1 MTLSLF
7 LDRIKS
13 IHIIIA
19 STVIVVF
26 NVLVNLMSISA
37 GTLALFNSV
46 FEICVSVTIS
56 IFLLFLYYVARKN
69 RFVFSRTLFWMA
81 LTMVGWALGDIL
93 YLYFIS
99 IGEDPFISVADFF
112 YTLASLL
119 MIVSVIT
126 IPGSMPPSR
135 RRNMVLIEISI
146 LVLSAIVIFTILI
159 LVPGKPNLN
168 FDLLTLLMVFIYPVF
183 DIVMIWIIMILFF
196 TYTQKSSQ
204 KIIGILLAA
213 VLSIFISDLAYLA
226 NNLYARIVDNFIVD
240 LGYYFFYILFLISGL
255 IGYKEI
261 REPAPITDRK
271 ITAFKS
277 GNWIIYLP
285 GIFLIVVIGLLLVF
299 VLNNSLVM
307 VHGIVVML
315 SVIII
320 LFIIHQYLV
329 ITDNIKLTKEMRLIN
344 SQLENSVE
352 QRTEE
357 LSKTNLELH
366 EEMKEREIAEEHLA
380 RSNQELALINIEK
393 DKLFTILAHDLRSPL
408 GSMMK
413 LSELLVENIKEFDE
427 NEIAEVADTLHKS
440 ATHTFQLLNDL
451 LAWSSVQMGKGEREK
466 ELFPISEIV
475 AENMTLLSTEFSRK
489 QIEINLDLDPELF
502 IFADKFAIQTVLRNL
517 MNNAIKFTR
526 HKGNV
531 IIKAEKNNDIVKIS
545 VTDNGIGIAKEKQ
558 KKIFRIDSVSSMP
571 GTDGEKGSGFG
582 LLLCKDLIERNG
594 GEIGLV
600 SEKGKGSTFFFTL
613 PLHEASNTVTSNS
626 AEINT
631 GRIELTYDH
640 TLRMGFCKFIGEFNH
655 TLLQSEL
662 NRIWNSADYKTEYSV
677 LIDMRQGNFNQE
689 IKDFQEVLSIFNS
702 MPGQRTNRKFAI
714 LTTTPQQVVY
724 STMFGQHVRSQ
735 YLFTVE
741 VFSTY
746 EGAINWLGG

>member
-1 MTLSLF
+1 MTLFLF

-19 STVIVVF
+19 SAVLVVI
-26 NVLVNLMSISA
+26 NVLVNLMSI
-37 GTLALFNSV
+37 GENVLNIFNSV
-46 FEICVSVTIS
+46 FEIIVSVCIS
-56 IFLLFLYYVARKN
+56 VFLWILYTVSHNN
-69 RFVFSRTLFWMA
+69 RFVFSRTLLWMA
-81 LTMVGWALGDIL
+81 LTMTGWALGDIL
-93 YLYFIS
+93 YFYMIS
-99 IGEDPFISVADFF
+99 IDKDPFISVADLF
-112 YTLASLL
+112 YTMASLL
-119 MIVSVIT
+119 MIVSVLT

-146 LVLSAIVIFTILI
+146 LVLSAIVIFLILV

-168 FDLLTLLMVFIYPVF
+168 FDPITLLMVFIYPVF
-183 DIVMIWIIMILFF
+183 DIVMIWIIIILFF

-204 KIIGILLAA
+204 KIMGIMFTA
-213 VLSIFISDLAYLA
+213 VLCIFLSDLGYLA
-226 NNLYARIVDNFIVD
+226 NNLYTPIVDNYIVD
-240 LGYYFFYILFLISGL
+240 LGYYFFYVLFLTSGIL
-255 IGYKEI
+255 GFKQL
-261 REPAPITDRK
+261 REPVPGADRK

-307 VHGIVVML
+307 MHGIIVML
-315 SVIII
+315 AIIII

-344 SQLENSVE
+344 AQLENSVE

-366 EEMKEREIAEEHLA
+366 EEMKEREIAEAHLA
-380 RSNQELALINIEK
+380 RSNQELALINVEK
-393 DKLFTILAHDLRSPL
+393 DKLFSILAHDLRSPL
-408 GSMMK
+408 GSMMN

-427 NEIAEVADTLHKS
+427 NELAEVADTLHKS

-475 AENMTLLSTEFSRK
+475 AENMTLLSTEASRK
-489 QIEINLDLDPELF
+489 QIEIKLDIDPDQF
-502 IFADKFAIQTVLRNL
+502 IYADKFAIQTVLRNL

-526 HKGNV
+526 HNGSV
-531 IIKAEKNNDIVKIS
+531 IIKSEKKGDNIKIS

-582 LLLCKDLIERNG
+582 LLLCRDLVERNG
-594 GEIGLV
+594 GEIGLE

-613 PLHEASNTVTSNS
+613 PLHETLKPLTSIPVES
-626 AEINT
+626 NT

-640 TLRMGFCKFIGEFNH
+640 KLRMGFCKFIGEFNH
-655 TLLQSEL
+655 TILQSEL
-662 NRIWNSADYKTEYSV
+662 NRLWNSPDYNAEYSV
-677 LIDMRQGNFNQE
+677 LIDMRQGSFNPE
-689 IKDFQEVLSIFNS
+689 IKDFQEVLSIFSS

-714 LTTTPQQVVY
+714 LTNTPQQVVY
-724 STMFGQHVRSQ
+724 STMFGQHARSE